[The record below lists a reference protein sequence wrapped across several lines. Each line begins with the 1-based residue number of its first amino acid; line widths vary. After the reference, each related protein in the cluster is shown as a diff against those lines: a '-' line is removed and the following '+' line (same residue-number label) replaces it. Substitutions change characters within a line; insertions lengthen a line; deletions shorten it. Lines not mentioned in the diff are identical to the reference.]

1 MLTPQQ
7 IAEFK
12 MKFETHGFCHVRNAI
27 PSSTLDAAR
36 QAFAAARTRLEPP
49 RTASTTAA
57 YFDLPQ
63 ILDCG
68 EPFIDL
74 ADLPQLFPLLV
85 ELIGAD
91 IQLNHTMARLF
102 YPGPTFTSPFHSDLS
117 RVLGIS
123 HEHTPTFLV
132 KVHYYLEDLAPDQ
145 GCLAFIPGSQR
156 YPASKPNPKNLDPEH
171 DDLVVKIVPRAGDA
185 VIFNTHV
192 LHMALDNRSNSVRQS
207 LIYAYSHFWLKTYKS
222 GAPTDLARFAS
233 NRQRKQLFG
242 VEEPG
247 TGYLDRRLEDP
258 EVSLGTELRATGK
271 RLVKRLLGRP
281 LGHPLR

>member
-27 PSSTLDAAR
+27 PPATLHAAR
-36 QAFAAARTRLEPP
+36 DAFAEARARLEPARDAHAP
-49 RTASTTAA
+49 SA

-68 EPFIDL
+68 VPFIDL

-102 YPGPTFTSPFHSDLS
+102 YPGPTFTSPFHSDLT
-117 RVLGIS
+117 RVLGIR

-132 KVHYYLEDLAPDQ
+132 KVHYYLDDLAPDQ
-145 GCLAFIPGSQR
+145 GCLAFIPGSQH
-156 YPASKPNPKNLDPEH
+156 YPADRPNPKTLDPAH
-171 DDLVVKIVPRAGDA
+171 DLVVKIVPRAGDA

-192 LHMALDNRSNSVRQS
+192 LHMALDNTSAAVRQS
-207 LIYAYSHFWLKTYKS
+207 LIYAYSHFWLKTEKS
-222 GAPTDLARFAS
+222 GAPTDLARHAAT
-233 NRQRKQLFG
+233 RQRKQLFG
-242 VEEPG
+242 VDEPG
-247 TGYLDRRLEDP
+247 TSYLDRRLEDART
-258 EVSLGTELRATGK
+258 SLADDLRATGK
-271 RLVKRLLGRP
+271 RLVKRMLARP
-281 LGHPLR
+281 LR